1 MLSIGHLKVP
11 SSLVLAPMA
20 GITDLPFRLI
30 NRSFGCELA
39 FTEMIS
45 ASSLIHGSK
54 NSLKM
59 LAATNNDRPLGVQI
73 LGADPE
79 CIKRALDI
87 LSEYAFDLIDLNAAC
102 PVKKVVSRG
111 EGAALLREPAKL
123 QRLLKCMVKE
133 SAIPVTLKIRSG
145 WDETQVNA
153 TEIALRAQDAGVSG
167 LFIHGRTKM
176 QGYSGEVNYRVL
188 REVKD
193 SVGIPV
199 IAGGNA
205 LTPHLVTRLF
215 QETGCN
221 GAAVARG
228 ALGNPWIFPQ
238 TAEYL
243 ESGTVSFRPDVS
255 DITRIM
261 KEHLG
266 SNAAFYGEKTGVIHF
281 RKFFTWYTRGISVKE
296 LKVSAFRAKTL
307 YEMMRLIDEVQVSQA
322 DNDCCLTNGNEL
334 VPSCQPPERFG
345 L

>member
-1 MLSIGHLKVP
+1 
-11 SSLVLAPMA
+11 
-20 GITDLPFRLI
+20 
-30 NRSFGCELA
+30 
-39 FTEMIS
+39 
-45 ASSLIHGSK
+45 
-54 NSLKM
+54 
-59 LAATNNDRPLGVQI
+59 
-73 LGADPE
+73 
-79 CIKRALDI
+79 
-87 LSEYAFDLIDLNAAC
+87 
-102 PVKKVVSRG
+102 
-111 EGAALLREPAKL
+111 
-123 QRLLKCMVKE
+123 
-133 SAIPVTLKIRSG
+133 
-145 WDETQVNA
+145 
-153 TEIALRAQDAGVSG
+153 
-167 LFIHGRTKM
+167 
-176 QGYSGEVNYRVL
+176 VNYRVL

-307 YEMMRLIDEVQVSQA
+307 YEMMRLIDEVQVSPA
-322 DNDCCLTNGNEL
+322 DNDCGLTNGNEL

>member
-1 MLSIGHLKVP
+1 MLSIGHVIVP

-20 GITDLPFRLI
+20 GISDLPFRLI
-30 NRSFGCELA
+30 NRSFGCQLA

-45 ASSLIHGSK
+45 ANSLVRGSK
-54 NSLKM
+54 NTLKT
-59 LAATNNDRPLGVQI
+59 LSASSEKGPLGVQI

-79 CIKRALDI
+79 GIKMALDI
-87 LSEYAFDLIDLNAAC
+87 LSAYSFDLIDFNAAC
-102 PVKKVVSRG
+102 PVRKVVSKG
-111 EGAALLREPAKL
+111 EGAGLLREPAKL

-307 YEMMRLIDEVQVSQA
+307 YEMMRLIDEVQVSPA
-322 DNDCCLTNGNEL
+322 DNDCGLTNGNEL